1 MTKQTLDKWYVLEA
15 PSDLGTGTSAAG
27 ISDAYDN
34 MQSGGMW
41 EGDEDETKQQN
52 DEMVRSKSLPLACVE
67 CSRAG
72 VVYSVG
78 GYV

>member
-41 EGDEDETKQQN
+41 EGDEDKTKQQN
-52 DEMVRSKSLPLACVE
+52 DEMVR
-67 CSRAG
+67 
-72 VVYSVG
+72 
-78 GYV
+78 